1 MAEIPAAAPA
11 AAVVDPVVIENIDT
25 GVVARLNLKFLDD
38 QTLKRMDEMIDKAA
52 CGRPGVNV
60 IVIDMS
66 YVQIVPS
73 LGLGAILQLSKKYE
87 ERKQHVKLAAVQ
99 PQVRTT
105 MAITKLDRILDLE
118 ETVEAA
124 IMSA

>member
-1 MAEIPAAAPA
+1 MSDAPAAAPTPA
-11 AAVVDPVVIENIDT
+11 VDPVTVESIDNAVI
-25 GVVARLNLKFLDD
+25 ARLKVKLLDD
-38 QTLKRMDEMIDKAA
+38 QTLRRMDAMVDKAA

-60 IVIDMS
+60 IVLDLS
-66 YVQIVPS
+66 HVQIVPS
-73 LGLGAILQLSKKYE
+73 LGLGAILQLTKKYQ
-87 ERKQHVKLAAVQ
+87 ERNQKVKLVAVQ
-99 PQVRTT
+99 PQVKTT

>member
-1 MAEIPAAAPA
+1 MADAKAPVA
-11 AAVVDPVVIENIDT
+11 DPVTVETTDTAVI
-25 GVVARLNLKFLDD
+25 ARLNVKFLDD
-38 QTLKRMDEMIDKAA
+38 QCLKRMDELVDKAA

-60 IVIDMS
+60 IVLDMS
-66 YVQIVPS
+66 HVQIVPS
-73 LGLGAILQLSKKYE
+73 LGLGAILQLSKKFG

-99 PQVRTT
+99 PQVKTT

-118 ETVEAA
+118 DTVEAA